1 MRLGSSEGALKGRLL
16 LIIVLTVVSGGSF
29 LLGYFVGKTTPSPD
43 TGSSVEIASK
53 APETIAEPE
62 LPPLPPPVP
71 AEAEEEAQ
79 KEEPR
84 VLRPEFETPRKS
96 PAEST
101 KKRAVKKSV
110 QGAYSVQAGVFK
122 NRAHAED
129 LVTKLK
135 GKDYPAFIQT
145 SDKGVYI
152 VKVGKF
158 DSQKEASAILNML
171 KQTEGIEGFVIGP
184 G

>member
-29 LLGYFVGKTTPSPD
+29 LLGYFVGKTTPSPAA
-43 TGSSVEIASK
+43 SSVEIAST
-53 APETIAEPE
+53 APETISEKE
-62 LPPLPPPVP
+62 LPPPPSPVP

-79 KEEPR
+79 GEEPR
-84 VLRPEFETPRKS
+84 VLRPAFETARKI
-96 PAEST
+96 PAEGE
-101 KKRAVKKSV
+101 KKRAVKKSG

-122 NRAHAED
+122 NRAHAEK

-145 SDKGVYI
+145 SGKGVYT

-158 DSQKEASAILNML
+158 DSRKDASAILNML
-171 KQTEGIEGFVIGP
+171 KRTEGIEGFVIGP